1 MDSMYMILATIA
13 VIILLFVIFALFS
26 SSSDGKITKWD
37 NTGGHFSGKKVKK
50 L

>member
-1 MDSMYMILATIA
+1 MYVILAKIA

-37 NTGGHFSGKKVKK
+37 NAGGHFNGKKSKK
-50 L
+50 TIN